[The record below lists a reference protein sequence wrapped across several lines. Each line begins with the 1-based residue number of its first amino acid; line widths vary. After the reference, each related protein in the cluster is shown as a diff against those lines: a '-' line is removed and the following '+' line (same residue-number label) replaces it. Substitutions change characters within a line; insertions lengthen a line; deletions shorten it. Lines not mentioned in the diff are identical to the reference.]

1 MDIIPLHAALYGRW
15 SSAGDRFAP
24 VPPPSDEQRR
34 AAWLTGDPSLIE
46 PADDASWTL
55 VNELPVMLRLFMIA
69 EDEHRFVVSEIK
81 GASFTKDVNGR
92 IVPRPT
98 EQTITPPEKG
108 RFTYVAIEG
117 VTGAYVVTFFASP
130 AETHTIDSSLLQPVN
145 NPGLPENPGIRPT
158 PDNSG
163 SPLPADSPPILVGA
177 GWLDSGHIVVR
188 SQFWR
193 KSDDSTSLPGCSSL
207 NVTTSQVNGLTTSS
221 SEMEETA
228 KQVGATASAG
238 WGPISASISASMSR
252 SSSTSSEV
260 TITEETEATLV
271 RELRNETTV
280 GEIVLFWQLI
290 DQYAIQAPNFKL
302 KAMIE
307 TAIPPSIPVA
317 SDTSGDAFPPAG
329 AAPCVEPTTDGST
342 RAESADVAGAA
353 FADIVGAASAGA
365 STAAPSAEPAPI
377 VVTVSNLLSL
387 AVDAFAVSTVDG
399 VTLVRFL
406 ETVEPG
412 GGAKVLVSESTVR
425 LTVHTSGAIIV
436 EDAASKATL
445 TAAPWT
451 LTAPNTVPAPP
462 TATAEQPLP
471 TDTAPWLVG
480 IGRFPTPN
488 DSAVVVTFTREQFW
502 RKTSDSF
509 SLPPGARLE
518 KLLRQSSGVTSS
530 SSKSDVATDEIGF
543 DISAGW
549 GPVSASASASMSET
563 SQRTDTVSVREES
576 TSTVVQS
583 FANSSTK
590 PVVVNF
596 WQLIDR
602 ISVRKNDKVVVSV
615 DNGNLPLVP
624 HTLQISADDAWW

>member
-1 MDIIPLHAALYGRW
+1 MK
-15 SSAGDRFAP
+15 
-24 VPPPSDEQRR
+24 
-34 AAWLTGDPSLIE
+34 
-46 PADDASWTL
+46 
-55 VNELPVMLRLFMIA
+55 LRLFMIA

-81 GASFTKDVNGR
+81 GASYTKDKNGR
-92 IVPRPT
+92 IVPQPT
-98 EQTITPPEKG
+98 QQLITPPASG
-108 RFTYVAIEG
+108 TFTYVAIEA
-117 VTGAYVVTFFASP
+117 VTGAYVVTFSASP
-130 AETHTIDSSLLQPVN
+130 ADTHTIGSSLLQPVN
-145 NPGLPENPGIRPT
+145 NPGLPGEPGIRPT
-158 PDNSG
+158 PQNAG
-163 SPLPADSPPILVGA
+163 SPLPADSPPVLVGA
-177 GWLDSGHIVVR
+177 GWLDNGFVVVR

-207 NVTTSQVNGLTTSS
+207 NVTTSQLNGLTTSS
-221 SEMEETA
+221 SEMGVTA
-228 KQVGATASAG
+228 TQVGATASAG
-238 WGPISASISASMSR
+238 WGPISASLSASMSR

-271 RELRNETTV
+271 RELRNETTA

-290 DQYAIQAPNFKL
+290 DQYAIQAPGFTL

-317 SDTSGDAFPPAG
+317 YDTSGGTFPPSG
-329 AAPCVEPTTDGST
+329 AAPCIEPTPNGST
-342 RAESADVAGAA
+342 RKESTDAAGAT
-353 FADIVGAASAGA
+353 FADAPGAASADA
-365 STAAPSAEPAPI
+365 SSATPPAEPAPI

-399 VTLVRFL
+399 VTVVRFI

-412 GGAKVLVSESTVR
+412 GGTKVLVSEPTIR
-425 LTVHTSGAIIV
+425 LAVHTSGAIIV
-436 EDAASKATL
+436 EDYASKATL

-451 LTAPNTVPAPP
+451 LAAPNTVPPP
-462 TATAEQPLP
+462 PVASAAQPLP

-480 IGRFPTPN
+480 IGRFPTPK
-488 DSAVVVTFTREQFW
+488 DAKVVVTFTREQFW
-502 RKTSDSF
+502 RKTPDSF

-518 KLLRQSSGVTSS
+518 KLLRQSSGVSSS
-530 SSKSDVATDEIGF
+530 SSKSEEATKEIGF

-549 GPVSASASASMSET
+549 GPFSASASASMSET

-576 TSTVVQS
+576 TSTVVQT
-583 FANSSTK
+583 FTNASTK

-602 ISVRKNDKVVVSV
+602 ISVRKNDKIVASV

-624 HTLQISADDAWW
+624 HTLQLGADDAWW